1 MADDLGGRLARAGLV
16 TRDDLAEIVA
26 TAPAHDA
33 AFVRALVRRGVSE
46 DAIAGFFL
54 SEGFGP
60 LLSRSDLGRAD
71 GLWASRLPAR
81 MALDF
86 LAVPIRAATDGIVVA
101 MAAPSDDH
109 LVHELSRVLGAR
121 AIATIARASDIEGCV
136 RAAHPDVSSEPPR
149 RMDSEPPV
157 LELTRRRPPVS
168 FDGGYRAPD
177 REGGKDAKLGP
188 RLALPDDEPAMPLV
202 RHKPQTMPAP
212 VRMSERPADVVV
224 VKTFAN
230 PDTKRA
236 QWVKPQE
243 DVIAQTAEYPRPPPS
258 IPPDPAR
265 GHEPRKTAPMLE
277 AVDPSPSVV
286 PVGAPPPRS
295 SPPAVAFADPNPPA
309 RAASEPAASEER
321 WDLPSQ
327 PAVATRAPSV
337 RPAAREAA
345 NKLGARAAADLPTLK
360 AAPGEIGTVLAA
372 IRGAE
377 DRDQV
382 VKLACEGATSVC
394 RTAVF
399 FALRKGVLKG
409 WDGNG
414 PGIRRDSVRNLWIP
428 TSSPS
433 TFKKVLDTRQG
444 HIGPYGTSIAD
455 GLFRAAVGSRG
466 GDLMIQPVLV
476 GGKAVGFLCA
486 DDLRP
491 GPIGAHRV
499 EVLAQAVAD
508 AFVRIISA
516 GKD

>member
-60 LLSRSDLGRAD
+60 LLSRADLGRAD
-71 GLWASRLPAR
+71 GLWAGRLPAR

-86 LAVPIRAATDGIVVA
+86 LALPVRAATDGVVVA

-136 RAAHPDVSSEPPR
+136 RAAHPDVASEPPR
-149 RMDSEPPV
+149 QMDSEPPV
-157 LELTRRRPPVS
+157 LELTRRRPSVG

-177 REGGKDAKLGP
+177 REDGKLAKLGP
-188 RLALPDDEPAMPLV
+188 RLAMPDDEPAMPLV
-202 RHKPQTMPAP
+202 RHKPQLTPATGL
-212 VRMSERPADVVV
+212 RSERPADVVV

-230 PDTKRA
+230 PDAKRA
-236 QWVKPQE
+236 QWVRPTDE
-243 DVIAQTAEYPRPPPS
+243 APAHTAEYRRPAAAALA
-258 IPPDPAR
+258 DANRPA
-265 GHEPRKTAPMLE
+265 ERKTAPMMK
-277 AVDPSPSVV
+277 AVDPDVTRVPSAPSSAPAPITVV
-286 PVGAPPPRS
+286 VDDAPPRP
-295 SPPAVAFADPNPPA
+295 
-309 RAASEPAASEER
+309 SEPAAPEER
-321 WDLPSQ
+321 WDLPSPP
-327 PAVATRAPSV
+327 PAIEARSPSNPPRA
-337 RPAAREAA
+337 RDTGA
-345 NKLGARAAADLPTLK
+345 NKLGARAAAELPTLK
-360 AAPGEIGTVLAA
+360 AAPGEIGSVLAA

-377 DRDQV
+377 DRDLV
-382 VKLACEGATSVC
+382 VKLACEGSTSVA

-409 WDGNG
+409 WDGAG

-444 HIGPYGTSIAD
+444 HVGPYGTSIAD

-476 GGKAVGFLCA
+476 GGKPVGFLCA